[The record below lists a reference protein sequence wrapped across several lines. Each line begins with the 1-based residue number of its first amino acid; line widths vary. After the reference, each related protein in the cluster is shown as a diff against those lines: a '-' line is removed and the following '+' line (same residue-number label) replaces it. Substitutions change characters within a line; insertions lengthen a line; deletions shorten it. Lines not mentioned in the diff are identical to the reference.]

1 MFPVRTTPTARPK
14 KPEPV
19 CRRSSEGGYGGP
31 HQGAAAHSRPG
42 RTEARPVRSG
52 GARELFSPAP
62 AFGVSHPATTPMDPV
77 GPRSPSDEPRAP
89 EGRAFSGREYLG
101 PGPGSAAP
109 RARDPSGPMVPLD
122 APGPHPMIVPW
133 ARPMRPM
140 GVAFQSQQ
148 LGAPPSPAVRTIDG
162 VQPNRDVGPGS
173 PGPSCPLRDATRGT
187 GPAGRDRFRSQ
198 ITGTSV
204 PGARAPLRPTQA
216 EFSAAP
222 VRSGARVDPTRASC
236 PPAAA
241 CPVGPR
247 LQARRARRTCV
258 RSGLAPGAGRR
269 PGDPAAR

>member
-1 MFPVRTTPTARPK
+1 M
-14 KPEPV
+14 
-19 CRRSSEGGYGGP
+19 
-31 HQGAAAHSRPG
+31 
-42 RTEARPVRSG
+42 
-52 GARELFSPAP
+52 FSPLP
-62 AFGVSHPATTPMDPV
+62 AFGVSRPATKPKDNV
-77 GPRSPSDEPRAP
+77 GPHSPSDVPRAP
-89 EGRAFSGREYLG
+89 EGRAFSGREHPW
-101 PGPGSAAP
+101 PGPAERP
-109 RARDPSGPMVPLD
+109 CVARPSGPMVPLHVQE
-122 APGPHPMIVPW
+122 PHPMIVPW

-140 GVAFQSQQ
+140 GVAFQSRQ

-162 VQPNRDVGPGS
+162 VQPNKDVGPGS
-173 PGPSCPLRDATRGT
+173 TGPSCPLRDATRGT
-187 GPAGRDRFRSQ
+187 GPTGRDRFRSQ

-204 PGARAPLRPTQA
+204 PGARAPLRPAQA

-258 RSGLAPGAGRR
+258 RSGLAPDAGRR